1 MLNINTI
8 NFDISIDECFKELKP
23 HPKFNQCRFDNYNND
38 INYPSQ
44 LYIKNLLKN
53 ITEDS
58 KNTEKKSFFNIFNKN
73 KSKKK
78 YKNLYID
85 GTYGVGKTHLISA
98 TFNDFNGNKAFLS
111 FVELTY
117 FINFYGL
124 ENTIAKFK
132 ELDLLLIDEFDLDD
146 PATTRMV
153 ARLIDEINKDTL
165 IITTSNK
172 LPKELGGGNFDTT
185 MFARELGIIS
195 DTFDT
200 IVVEGVS
207 FRINL
212 ARWQANYSNNTFQSA
227 LNQEKTEE
235 KVLSTSFNELM
246 NVLRNNHPF
255 KFFVLPKNA
264 KRIFITDF
272 KQFFQLDD
280 ALRFTSFI
288 DHCYYYDT
296 KIFLQS
302 KEENDSI
309 FTKEIMETPFERRFL
324 RCNSRLDEMAVFFR
338 D

>member
-1 MLNINTI
+1 MLDINNL
-8 NFDISIDECFKELKP
+8 NFDITIDECFKELKP

-44 LYIKNLLKN
+44 LYIKNLLRN

-58 KNTEKKSFFNIFNKN
+58 KNTEKKSIFNIFNKN
-73 KSKKK
+73 KGKKK
-78 YKNLYID
+78 HRNLYID

-98 TFNDFNGNKAFLS
+98 TFNDFQGTKAFLS

-124 ENTIAKFK
+124 ENTIEKFK
-132 ELDLLLIDEFDLDD
+132 AIDLLLIDEFDLDD

-153 ARLIDEINKDTL
+153 ARLIDAINNDTL

-195 DTFDT
+195 DTFET

-212 ARWQANYSNNTFQSA
+212 AKWQANFSNSTFDNTLTQWKNDKNIILTTF
-227 LNQEKTEE
+227 ED
-235 KVLSTSFNELM
+235 LM

-255 KFFVLPKNA
+255 KFFVIPKDFEG
-264 KRIFITDF
+264 IFISNF
-272 KQFFQLDD
+272 NQFSQLDD

-296 KIFLQS
+296 KIFIKS
-302 KEENDSI
+302 DEYSSI

-324 RCNSRLDEMAVFFR
+324 RCNSRLDEMAVFFKY
-338 D
+338 